1 MYCTKCREE
10 KEGAATYCDVCG
22 TPLSKRCKECGAVL
36 PAEAIFCTECGSKV
50 EEETSCEMGAEEEQV
65 RFCSECGHELGE
77 ETSVCS
83 NCGWG
88 KEEATKKESINRD
101 EDKKIDSSK
110 NENALDKQYH
120 IQLSGKQLVLGV
132 AIITLVVAAGIGLF
146 LKKGKSGKQNTPV
159 LPQSVEKEIDEEKK
173 KEANNTEQQQN
184 FDAKNVDINALGN
197 KEITLSGTILNEED
211 YSYLVLNQ
219 PTSFLLSDFEDGS
232 ERYCSG
238 IKRIKVSNEGLEEV
252 KQPALE
258 FMENGVYASVKG
270 EIGVYRQEVMLYV
283 NRVWEEERTESSYNT
298 EQLDMLRQ
306 LLGEQ
311 AISDVERICQSMFSQ
326 VTFSDVSSMF
336 GVNQTT
342 LTALQDGYEQQQQEI
357 HASNGPSNLTLMD
370 LNAYFYRDTVRTDG
384 TVQIILSGAWYSKE
398 GEKYS
403 AGERFFYMPLMY
415 KENQNNGSWQLTTMP
430 TLPMYYDSAALGE
443 NLNWNELVNV
453 DFDQE
458 ISFVRTE

>member
-50 EEETSCEMGAEEEQV
+50 EAAESCEMETEDEQV

-77 ETSVCS
+77 ETPVCS

-88 KEEATKKESINRD
+88 KEEVAEKESVNIENK
-101 EDKKIDSSK
+101 EIDSSK
-110 NENALDKQYH
+110 NENVLDKQYH
-120 IQLSGKQLVLGV
+120 IQFSGKQLVLGV
-132 AIITLVVAAGIGLF
+132 GIITLVVVAGIGVF
-146 LKKGKSGKQNTPV
+146 LKKGESSKQEVPV
-159 LPQSVEKEIDEEKK
+159 MLESVEKENQDVEEKK
-173 KEANNTEQQQN
+173 ETSGTHQQD
-184 FDAKNVDINALGN
+184 FDVENADINALGN
-197 KEITLSGTILNEED
+197 KKITVSGTILNEED
-211 YSYLVLNQ
+211 YSYLVLDQ
-219 PTSFLLSDFEDGS
+219 PTSFLISDFEDGS

-238 IKRIKVSNEGLEEV
+238 IKRIKVSNEGLEDV

-270 EIGVYRQEVMLYV
+270 ETGVYRQEVMLYV

-326 VTFSDVSSMF
+326 VIFSDVSSMF

-403 AGERFFYMPLMY
+403 AGERFFYMPLTY
-415 KENQNNGSWQLTTMP
+415 KENQNNGAWQLTTMP
-430 TLPMYYDSAALGE
+430 ALPMYYDSAALGE
-443 NLNWNELVNV
+443 NLNLDELVNV
-453 DFDQE
+453 DFNQE